1 MPVFDFLSKPFS
13 PSEDDSE
20 FLDWYSN
27 IAKEVNDYYP
37 DFTLNPDPDSPN
49 HYYDYRAAYEAGAKL
64 DKEKHLPSEFKDD
77 LHPDRYIVKEDM
89 SIYDTKYDQPA
100 KFEDLIVQSFN
111 RREYEENFLK

>member
-1 MPVFDFLSKPFS
+1 MSVLDFLSKPFS
-13 PSEDDSE
+13 PNEDDPE

-27 IAKEVNDYYP
+27 IAKEAN
-37 DFTLNPDPDSPN
+37 LNSNPDHPK
-49 HYYDYRAAYEAGAKL
+49 HYYDYRAAYESGAKL

-77 LHPDRYIVKEDM
+77 LHPNRYIVKEDM

-100 KFEDLIVQSFN
+100 EFEDLIIQSFN